1 MSDNKSEI
9 EKYKSK
15 AIALKNAIQV
25 GLKSPRVEDFDFEEN
40 LIKLKSEKKMKS
52 NTSGNQ

>member
-1 MSDNKSEI
+1 MNNKSEI
-9 EKYKSK
+9 EKYGSNIIVLRK
-15 AIALKNAIQV
+15 AIQE
-25 GLKSPRVEDFDFEEN
+25 GLKSPRVEDFNFDEN